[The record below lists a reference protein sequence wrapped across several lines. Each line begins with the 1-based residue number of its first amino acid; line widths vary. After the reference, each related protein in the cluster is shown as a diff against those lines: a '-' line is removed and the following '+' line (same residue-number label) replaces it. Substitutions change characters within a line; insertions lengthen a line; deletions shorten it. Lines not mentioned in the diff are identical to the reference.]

1 MSRPPYR
8 VAILGA
14 GIGAQH
20 VEAFARMPAL
30 FRVAILCDADAG
42 RANRLADQLEARGLD
57 RPAHVADYRDAAV
70 YASSID
76 VVDICLPPWMHAD
89 AMRRAIAAG
98 RHVICEKPLVGSLD
112 ETDELAAAASAAG
125 VVLMPIFQYRFGRGL
140 ARAKHLMASGAAG
153 KVFLASI
160 ETHWKR
166 GADYYAVPWRGRR
179 ETELG
184 GVMAGHAIHAHDMM
198 THLLGPVR
206 AVSAMTAV
214 RVNDIETEDCAGA
227 LFEMADGS
235 IVVSS
240 ATLGSAD
247 EHSRLR
253 ISCANVTMTS
263 SLAPYAPDREPWSFV
278 PRDPAGAAA
287 LEAALSGAPSGSEGY
302 AAQFEGLH
310 AALSGTGAPP
320 VALAEARASIELIT
334 AMYHSARTGSRV
346 ALPLGKDHPG
356 YRDWHGRSR

>member
-20 VEAFARMPAL
+20 VDAFARMPDL
-30 FRVAILCDADAG
+30 FRVAILCDADAA
-42 RANRLADQLEARGLD
+42 RASRLADQLAARGLD
-57 RPAHVADYRDAAV
+57 RPAHVADYRDPAICAA
-70 YASSID
+70 SID
-76 VVDICLPPWMHAD
+76 VVDICLPPWLHAD
-89 AMRRAIAAG
+89 AMNRAIAAG
-98 RHVICEKPLVGSLD
+98 RHVICEKPLVGSLAEAD
-112 ETDELAAAASAAG
+112 ALAAAATRAG
-125 VVLMPIFQYRFGRGL
+125 IVLMPIFQYRFGRGL
-140 ARAKHLMASGAAG
+140 ARAKHLMSSGAAG

-166 GADYYAVPWRGRR
+166 GADYYAVAWRGRR
-179 ETELG
+179 ATELG
-184 GVMAGHAIHAHDMM
+184 GIMAGHAIHAHDMM

-206 AVSAMTAV
+206 AVSAMAAV
-214 RVNDIETEDCAGA
+214 RVNAIETEDCAGA

-253 ISCANVTMTS
+253 ICCANVTMTS
-263 SLAPYAPDREPWSFV
+263 SLAPYAPDREPWTFV

-287 LEAALSGAPSGSEGY
+287 LDAALSAAPAGSEGY

-334 AMYHSARTGSRV
+334 AMYHSARSGVRV
-346 ALPLGKDHPG
+346 TLPLDHGHPG
-356 YRDWHGRSR
+356 YRGWDDPAR